1 MPKRIKELVKPYDFI
16 IVISLILLS
25 FSPYFLLAENTS
37 GESGENNLYA
47 VISIDGEEVDR
58 ILLTG
63 NEEHE
68 QRVFYP
74 GPDQYN
80 VVEID
85 GERIRNKE
93 DNSPQ
98 QIAVKRDWIQEAGET
113 SINLPHRFLIEIVSE
128 KPIDNEIDIIPQ

>member
-1 MPKRIKELVKPYDFI
+1 MMPEKIKNLVKPYDFV
-16 IVISLILLS
+16 IVTSLILLS
-25 FSPYFLLAENTS
+25 FLPFLLLSEGKS
-37 GESGENNLYA
+37 GDEDSDLYA

-63 NEEHE
+63 NKEHE
-68 QRVFYP
+68 LRVFYP
-74 GPDQYN
+74 GSEQYN

-98 QIAVKRDWIQEAGET
+98 QIAVKRDWIKNAGET
-113 SINLPHRFLIEIVSE
+113 SINLPHRFLIEIVSKE
-128 KPIDNEIDIIPQ
+128 PVESEIDILPQ